1 MANEENSSGTNSERF
16 PVGPEDVVI
25 LPMVAIT
32 LVVEAVARSAWTA
45 LKHIVDFLFPILLQL
60 MRFPL
65 FTLRILGDGIAA
77 LLRGIA
83 RILPIGGERRA
94 AWREFVSQHWAWL
107 REKISYKAFE
117 EAVHRLFENGMA
129 WVFRKCRAL
138 TPSTALIVILGAVLW
153 LPLSFGVATLL
164 HAVLIAKATSLP
176 AWMQLLHPVATIIAK
191 TKLLVLPVYP
201 AAWPRAKQ
209 HPSVQA
215 LIGFWRYFTTL
226 YFVRK
231 TRHRYRRTKGTGADA
246 VEASY
251 SIASSI
257 GLRSLF
263 ARLLAALNSAA
274 AEIGQGLRN
283 IAAIVVGLLAS
294 IPIFGAIVKRYMD
307 QYKQAN
313 RQPAKLLSD
322 RVSGFYSRWS
332 IKFSAEY
339 YEARE
344 REEAGKSPARA

>member
-1 MANEENSSGTNSERF
+1 MVNGENSSGTNSERF
-16 PVGPEDVVI
+16 PVGAEDVVI
-25 LPMVAIT
+25 LPMAAIA
-32 LVVEAVARSAWTA
+32 LVVEYLARSVWTA
-45 LKHIVDFLFPILLQL
+45 LKQILDFLFPILLQL

-65 FTLRILGDGIAA
+65 FTLRILGDGTAA
-77 LLRGIA
+77 LLKGIA

-117 EAVHRLFENGMA
+117 EAVHHLFEKGMA
-129 WVFRKCRAL
+129 WVFRKCRTL
-138 TPSTALIVILGAVLW
+138 TPSAALLVILGAVLW
-153 LPLSFGVATLL
+153 LPISFGAATLL
-164 HAVLIAKATSLP
+164 HTVLIAKATSLP

-201 AAWPRAKQ
+201 AAWPQAKQ

-215 LIGFWRYFTTL
+215 LIGFWRYFATL

-231 TRHRYRRTKGTGADA
+231 TRHRYRSLKGTVAEG
-246 VEASY
+246 VEASGRLT
-251 SIASSI
+251 SSF
-257 GLRSLF
+257 GLRSRLDL
-263 ARLLAALNSAA
+263 LLAPLDSVAA
-274 AEIGQGLRN
+274 VIGQGLRN
-283 IAAIVVGLLAS
+283 IAAIAVALLAS
-294 IPIFGAIVKRYMD
+294 IPLLGAVVKRYAD
-307 QYKQAN
+307 QYEQAN

-332 IKFSAEY
+332 IKLSAEY

-344 REEAGKSPARA
+344 REEANKSPARA